1 MSALDGWREEKQSA
15 WLYRRLT
22 AAERDPKKREM
33 FAQLADAAEAQS
45 RVWATQATLR
55 GEAVPADFRPGL
67 RARVGARLAGLVG
80 PRAARQVLAALKV
93 RGLSAYQGLPLRLG
107 HAMPLSV
114 EQVGEPRHRATTSG
128 GNLRA
133 AVFGVSDGLVST
145 TSLVMG
151 VAGATSEPKL
161 ILVTGLAGLLAGA
174 FSMAAGEYVS
184 MRSQRELYEYQ
195 IGLEREEVAA
205 YPEEEAEELALI
217 YHARGLPLARARELA
232 TEMMKDPEHA
242 LDVLAR
248 EELGLNPEELG
259 SAWGA
264 AASSFASF
272 AVGGVVPLVPFL
284 FAAGPLAVPASA
296 GLAGVALFAVGAT
309 LSLFTGRGAL
319 TGGLRM
325 LLIGGGAGA
334 VTYAI
339 GRLLGVSLA

>member
-1 MSALDGWREEKQSA
+1 MSAREGWREEKQSA

-22 AAERDPKKREM
+22 ETEGDPKKREM

-45 RVWATQATLR
+45 RVWATQAER
-55 GEAVPADFRPGL
+55 QGEPVPADFRPGL
-67 RARVGARLAGLVG
+67 RARLGARLAGLVG
-80 PRAARQVLAALKV
+80 PEAARPVLAALKV
-93 RGLSAYQGLPLRLG
+93 RGLSAYQSLPLHLG
-107 HAMPLSV
+107 HSMPLSV
-114 EQVGEPRHRATTSG
+114 EQVGEHRHRSTTAG

-133 AVFGVSDGLVST
+133 AVFGVNDGLVST

-151 VAGATSEPKL
+151 VAGATPDPGIIL
-161 ILVTGLAGLLAGA
+161 ITGVAGVLAGS

-248 EELGLNPEELG
+248 EELGLNPDELG
-259 SAWGA
+259 SEWGA
-264 AASSFASF
+264 AGSSFASF
-272 AVGGVVPLVPFL
+272 AVGGIVPLLPFL
-284 FAAGPLAVPASA
+284 LGAGPLAVPLSA
-296 GLAGVALFAVGAT
+296 ALAGVALFAVGTT
-309 LSLFTGRGAL
+309 LSLFTGRGAVA
-319 TGGLRM
+319 GGLRM

-334 VTYAI
+334 MTFAI
-339 GRLLGVSLA
+339 GKLLGVSLA